1 LDLIYSSIDR
11 PTVTIERERVMVF
24 NATFNKFVTIHVNS
38 PSNTYI
44 KILELLINTLLV
56 NVFNDMK
63 LCCTFLRGYLQGSE
77 NGRVVTIGNTRQ
89 IKLGEKAG

>member
-1 LDLIYSSIDR
+1 MDLIYSSIDR

-63 LCCTFLRGYLQGSE
+63 LCCTFLYFVMRIQGVDNYSF
-77 NGRVVTIGNTRQ
+77 IFS
-89 IKLGEKAG
+89 LGK